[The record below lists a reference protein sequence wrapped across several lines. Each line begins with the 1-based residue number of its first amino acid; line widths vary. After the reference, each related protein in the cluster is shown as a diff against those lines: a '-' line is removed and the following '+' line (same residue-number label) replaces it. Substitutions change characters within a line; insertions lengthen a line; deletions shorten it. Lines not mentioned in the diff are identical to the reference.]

1 VEGLVLSVVRAHQ
14 AATPGYLSLSKGLV
28 DGANANRSPY
38 AYEQNPAE
46 ERVKYEA
53 VGGEV
58 DKEMTV
64 LSFTKEDGTSMGYVV
79 VSG

>member
-1 VEGLVLSVVRAHQ
+1 MVRAHR
-14 AATPGYLSLSKGLV
+14 AATLGYLSLSKGLV
-28 DGANANRSPY
+28 DGANVNRSPY

-46 ERVKYEA
+46 ERAKYEA

-64 LSFTKEDGTSMGYVV
+64 LSFTKQDGTPMGYVII
-79 VSG
+79 SG